1 MRPALLATLAMLLLA
16 GCETATPGGGDTAT
30 AGPASGP
37 FVPVNAVAAIR
48 QADPP
53 PPLREGT
60 RIARI
65 PTAGFR
71 AVQAEPVIT
80 IPLGAD
86 TASFGQARSLLRQRR
101 MPEPDAIRP
110 EEFLNA
116 FAFAYPPA
124 NRAQPLMPF
133 AAVLPAPWDASR
145 RLLHIGIRALDPPRG
160 ERPPLNLTF
169 LIDSSVS
176 MFAPDRLPIVLE
188 GIRALLPTLG
198 ERDRISIIS
207 YAAGT
212 RTLLEQM
219 RPDRRVF
226 VEAALD
232 EFRPGSGGAG
242 PGGMDAAFAA
252 AGRNL
257 SSGNLNR
264 VILVTD
270 GDYALGAASPAALQA
285 QIKAQRTR
293 GIRLSTITVGLDA
306 PADTTMRALAHA
318 GGGVHG
324 FAADSA
330 GFLRLVNDDIA
341 RGRAVAAQAVRLEVE
356 FNGFR
361 VQEYRMIGFASRPL
375 SGADFEADGEGAGEI
390 PAGRAITAVF
400 ELAAPTSAFRPYA
413 DPRAAERAILST
425 PGDGSDPGN
434 DYARLRIRY
443 TPPTGGESQLIRR
456 AVTERDWRPTL
467 AAASAESRFAA
478 SVAGFALML
487 RRAEGIAWPYPAIA
501 ETAAGAIGEN
511 PDGQR
516 PDFVALVRAT
526 AAIRP

>member
-16 GCETATPGGGDTAT
+16 GCEAAAPGGGETATPGPVT
-30 AGPASGP
+30 GP
-37 FVPVNAVAAIR
+37 FVPVNAVAVQR
-48 QADPP
+48 LADPP
-53 PPLREGT
+53 PPDLPPRPPS
-60 RIARI
+60 RPI
-65 PTAGFR
+65 PGFR
-71 AVQAEPVIT
+71 AVSDLPVT
-80 IPLGAD
+80 TLPLGAD
-86 TASFGQARSLLRQRR
+86 TASFGQARRLLRMGRL
-101 MPEPDAIRP
+101 PAPDAVRP

-124 NRAQPLMPF
+124 SRAQPLMPF
-133 AAVLPAPWDASR
+133 AAVMPAPWDASR

-176 MFAPDRLPIVLE
+176 MFAADRLPIVLE
-188 GIRALLPTLG
+188 GIRALLPSLG
-198 ERDRISIIS
+198 ERDRLSIIS

-219 RPDRRVF
+219 RPDRSVF

-232 EFRPGSGGAG
+232 EFRPGSGSAG
-242 PGGMDAAFAA
+242 PGGMEAAFTA

-257 SSGNLNR
+257 SAENLNR
-264 VILVTD
+264 VILATD
-270 GDYALGAASPAALQA
+270 GDYALGAASTAALQA
-285 QIKAQRTR
+285 QITAQRAR
-293 GIRLSTITVGLDA
+293 GIRLSAITVGLDA

-324 FAADSA
+324 FAADGP

-341 RGRAVAAQAVRLEVE
+341 RGRAIVAQAVRLEVE
-356 FNGFR
+356 FNPFR

-375 SGADFEADGEGAGEI
+375 ARADFEADREGAGEI

-400 ELAAPTSAFRPYA
+400 ELAAPTTAFRPFA
-413 DPRAAERAILST
+413 DPRASERAILSS

-443 TPPTGGESQLIRR
+443 TPPAGGESQLIRR

-487 RRAEGIAWPYPAIA
+487 RRAESIAWPYPAIA
-501 ETAAGAIGEN
+501 DTAAAAIGEN

-516 PDFVALVRAT
+516 PDFVALVRA
-526 AAIRP
+526 AAALRP